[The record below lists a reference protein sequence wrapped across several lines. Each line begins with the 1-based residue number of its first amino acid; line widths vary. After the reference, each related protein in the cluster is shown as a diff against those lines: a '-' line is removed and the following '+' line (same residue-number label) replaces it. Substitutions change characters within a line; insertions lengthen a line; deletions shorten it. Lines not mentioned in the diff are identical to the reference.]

1 MPGTVTPGVA
11 QAVSPDGGRLER
23 MGKQE
28 LVAEILSLPVEER
41 MEVAEAIWA
50 SISAVPD
57 ALPLTDWQREEL
69 DRRLAEMD
77 ADPDGGLTMEEVF
90 AAIRRGK

>member
-1 MPGTVTPGVA
+1 
-11 QAVSPDGGRLER
+11 

-41 MEVAEAIWA
+41 MEIAEAIWA
-50 SISAVPD
+50 SISAAPD
-57 ALPLTDWQREEL
+57 AMPLADWQKEEL

-90 AAIRRGK
+90 AAIRRRKDPAS

>member
-1 MPGTVTPGVA
+1 
-11 QAVSPDGGRLER
+11 

-41 MEVAEAIWA
+41 MELVEAIWA

-57 ALPLTDWQREEL
+57 AIPLTDWQKKEL
-69 DRRLAEMD
+69 DRRLEEMA

-90 AAIRRGK
+90 AAIRRGE

>member
-1 MPGTVTPGVA
+1 
-11 QAVSPDGGRLER
+11 

-28 LVAEILSLPVEER
+28 LVAEILSLPVNER
-41 MEVAEAIWA
+41 MDIVEAIWA
-50 SISAVPD
+50 SVATMPD
-57 ALPLTDWQREEL
+57 ALPLTDWQKEEL

-77 ADPDGGLTMEEVF
+77 ADPNGGVTMEEVF

>member
-1 MPGTVTPGVA
+1 
-11 QAVSPDGGRLER
+11 

-41 MEVAEAIWA
+41 LELAEAIWA
-50 SISAVPD
+50 SISAAPD
-57 ALPLTDWQREEL
+57 ALPLTDWQKDEL
-69 DRRLAEMD
+69 DRRLAEMES
-77 ADPDGGLTMEEVF
+77 DPDGGVTMEEVY

>member
-1 MPGTVTPGVA
+1 
-11 QAVSPDGGRLER
+11 

-41 MEVAEAIWA
+41 MEIAEAIWA
-50 SISAVPD
+50 SISAAPD
-57 ALPLTDWQREEL
+57 AMPLADWQKEEL

-90 AAIRRGK
+90 AAIRRSK

>member
-1 MPGTVTPGVA
+1 
-11 QAVSPDGGRLER
+11 

-41 MEVAEAIWA
+41 IDLVEAIWA
-50 SISAVPD
+50 SISAVPE
-57 ALPLTDWQREEL
+57 ALPLTNWQKAEL
-69 DRRLAEMD
+69 DRRVEEME

-90 AAIRRGK
+90 ADIRRRK